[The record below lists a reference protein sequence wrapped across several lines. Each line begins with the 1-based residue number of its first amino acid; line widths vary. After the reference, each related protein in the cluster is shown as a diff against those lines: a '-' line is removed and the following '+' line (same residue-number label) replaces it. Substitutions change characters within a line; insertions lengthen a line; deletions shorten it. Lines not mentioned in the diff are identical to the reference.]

1 MPPRWKGCTVA
12 FDPDASAEEVARI
25 LAAICQLRG
34 VLSAKSEIADHHH
47 WIAVEQAKASLK
59 GEAP

>member
-47 WIAVEQAKASLK
+47 WIAVEQAKAQLGK
-59 GEAP
+59 EKI